1 MRPFKIERDDDGRM
15 VVEFEEK
22 LSSCLSVA
30 SQTSAPVADVLGGD
44 WLYHFFPA
52 WNVHDFYPTMYA
64 ADIAEGGR
72 FDARFAVQIYSDL
85 SEVVTWLLNAGV
97 AAAEAEAVGGPLL
110 TTRVSGEDGGPKT
123 LHIGSDPAKTLVWV
137 AMRDGVVREVRQGV
151 RTPEDIKAM
160 IAEMFPAGR

>member
-1 MRPFKIERDDDGRM
+1 MRERIPVYHAIDEVELLHGR
-15 VVEFEEK
+15 
-22 LSSCLSVA
+22 LR
-30 SQTSAPVADVLGGD
+30 LG
-44 WLYHFFPA
+44 
-52 WNVHDFYPTMYA
+52 
-64 ADIAEGGR
+64 
-72 FDARFAVQIYSDL
+72 VQAYSDL

-151 RTPEDIKAM
+151 RTPEDIKTM
-160 IAEMFPAGR
+160 IAEMFPAEA